1 MNSFF
6 FQMTN
11 HPFLL
16 KLKYSFTT
24 VDRLC
29 LVTEYVI
36 GGELY
41 FHLKRERQFT
51 EDRTKFYGAEII
63 SAIDYLHTK
72 AIIYRYNNVVFIF
85 QSLLISGPAE
95 LWGDFPD
102 KLHHWV

>member
-1 MNSFF
+1 MKILKKEVIIKREEVQHTLAERRVLQVHHIVQPVLHFQAAQLKRTNF

-36 GGELY
+36 GGEYSSNMKSLGKC
-41 FHLKRERQFT
+41 LKT
-51 EDRTKFYGAEII
+51 
-63 SAIDYLHTK
+63 
-72 AIIYRYNNVVFIF
+72 
-85 QSLLISGPAE
+85 
-95 LWGDFPD
+95 
-102 KLHHWV
+102 

>member
-1 MNSFF
+1 MCLISYNPMVISIEFF
-6 FQMTN
+6 LQMTN

-72 AIIYRYNNVVFIF
+72 AIIYR
-85 QSLLISGPAE
+85 
-95 LWGDFPD
+95 
-102 KLHHWV
+102 